1 MKINRVIQRKVRRNE
16 DGVSVAADVNATI
29 AANVN
34 ESKGQHT
41 RVSSYQRVVQRNGR
55 TIVSERRVETSDD
68 EPSGEGAEQAG

>member
-55 TIVSERRVETSDD
+55 TIVSEQQVETSDD
-68 EPSGEGAEQAG
+68 EPSGGRAE

>member
-55 TIVSERRVETSDD
+55 TIVSEQQVETSDD
-68 EPSGEGAEQAG
+68 EPSGGGAE

>member
-41 RVSSYQRVVQRNGR
+41 RVSSHQRVVQRNGR
-55 TIVSERRVETSDD
+55 TIVSEQRVETSDD
-68 EPSGEGAEQAG
+68 EPSGGGAE

>member
-1 MKINRVIQRKVRRNE
+1 MTGLYLRRVIQRKVRRSEGGLN
-16 DGVSVAADVNATI
+16 VAADVNATV

-55 TIVSERRVETSDD
+55 TIVSEQRVETSDD
-68 EPSGEGAEQAG
+68 EPGGGRAE

>member
-55 TIVSERRVETSDD
+55 TIVSERQVETSDD
-68 EPSGEGAEQAG
+68 EPSGGGAE